1 MTYDVST
8 VERLTGIPR
17 ATLLAW
23 ERRYGVVQ
31 PDRLPNGYR
40 AYSEEEVAVLRD
52 LKELTDA
59 GHRVG
64 EAIRL
69 VGRSS
74 AGQRSTLQDL
84 VEALERFDRERVEVL
99 DVRIAELGMLSR
111 LQRVYEP
118 LLDALDEGDRFTPAQ
133 VELARAWARMRLG
146 SMLAAVGLGSPGRDP
161 VVSCR
166 LDGDVERGL
175 VDQLHLVLRGHALV
189 PLGARVELEAVTE
202 AASRADAVAVVVG
215 GASVAQL
222 TALRTALPGHHFLVA
237 LQPDDGPL
245 PAGVLQVEH
254 PSEVE
259 TGMVEVAG

>member
-31 PDRLPNGYR
+31 PERLPNGYR

-69 VGRSS
+69 VGRST
-74 AGQRSTLQDL
+74 AGQRTTLQDL
-84 VEALERFDRERVEVL
+84 LEALERFDRERVEVL

-118 LLDALDEGDRFTPAQ
+118 LLDALDEPGRFTAAQ
-133 VELARAWARMRLG
+133 VRLGRSWARMRL
-146 SMLAAVGLGSPGRDP
+146 SAMLTAVGLGSPGRP
-161 VVSCR
+161 AVVSCR
-166 LDGDVERGL
+166 MDGDDERAL
-175 VDQLHLVLRGHALV
+175 VDHLHLVLRGHAIV
-189 PLGARVELEAVTE
+189 PLGADTEHEVLLEAAERAE
-202 AASRADAVAVVVG
+202 AQAVVVG
-215 GASVAQL
+215 GATVAEL
-222 TALRTALPGHHFLVA
+222 TAIRVALPAHIGLVA
-237 LQPDDGPL
+237 LQPDDD
-245 PAGVLQVEH
+245 PAPEGVMHVEH

-259 TGMVEVAG
+259 TDLVAA